1 MTVEGS
7 LLQMVK
13 GRGVVSLVG
22 NTPMVRLSR
31 LERPDGPKIYAK
43 LEMLNPGG
51 SVKDRPAVYMILD
64 GVRRGLLTREK
75 TILDATSGNTGV
87 AYSMVAAALGY
98 RVKMVVPANA
108 SRLKVAKMLSLGAE
122 IVFTDPLEGMDGAIK
137 KAVEI
142 YESDPDMYFY
152 PDQYSNPMNPRAHY
166 ETTGPEI
173 MAQTGGRITHL
184 IAGVGTSGTLAGT
197 SQYLRERRPGVRI
210 VEVQPEGEFHGI
222 EGLKNMNGSMRPSLY
237 RDQIGDMLFRIPT
250 EEAEETA
257 RKLLLKEGIPAGTS
271 SGAALAA
278 ALRLSVDLD
287 SGLIVVILPDGLQ
300 VGGEG
305 VRRVRP

>member
-1 MTVEGS
+1 
-7 LLQMVK
+7 MVK

-31 LERPDGPKIYAK
+31 LERPNGPKIYAK

-87 AYSMVAAALGY
+87 AYSMVAASLGY

-197 SQYLRERRPGVRI
+197 SQYLRERLPSVRI

-222 EGLKNMNGSMRPSLY
+222 EGLKNMNGGMRPSLY
-237 RDQIGDMLFRIPT
+237 REQIGDQLIRIPT

-305 VRRVRP
+305 VKRVRP